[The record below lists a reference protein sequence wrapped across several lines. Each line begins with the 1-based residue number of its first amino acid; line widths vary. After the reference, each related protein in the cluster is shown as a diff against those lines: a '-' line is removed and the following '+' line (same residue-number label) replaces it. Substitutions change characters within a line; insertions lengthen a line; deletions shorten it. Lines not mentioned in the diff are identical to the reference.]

1 MKRYSLWV
9 KSLLF
14 FLAVVT
20 LLSVAVSGLGI
31 LLAESVSMY
40 GYADFRSWRYSRSE
54 NMAQTLAD
62 QVMTEYAAQQSGS
75 PQWLLDQTG

>member
-9 KSLLF
+9 KCVTFVLCVVLL
-14 FLAVVT
+14 LC
-20 LLSVAVSGLGI
+20 VAVSGLGV

-62 QVMTEYAAQQSGS
+62 QVMREYAGQQSGS
-75 PQWLLDQTG
+75 PWWLLD